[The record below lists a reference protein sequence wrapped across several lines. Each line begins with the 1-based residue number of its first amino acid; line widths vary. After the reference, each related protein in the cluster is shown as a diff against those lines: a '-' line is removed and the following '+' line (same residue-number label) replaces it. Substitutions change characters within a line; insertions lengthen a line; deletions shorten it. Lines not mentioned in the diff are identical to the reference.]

1 MANQYFVQ
9 ESGLRE
15 YPSKEMERFNLIRWK
30 SGKSVDPRLF
40 ELLEMFKKLYVERHE
55 FFTKIFPVHL
65 YDDFAELFNK
75 IAGVSSTWDDAKAR
89 TVTRSLSCGSR
100 RGANQ
105 GDEST
110 LRLERFK
117 VRVLDLGGV
126 QSTGQGDK

>member
-1 MANQYFVQ
+1 
-9 ESGLRE
+9 
-15 YPSKEMERFNLIRWK
+15 MERFNLIRWK

-40 ELLEMFKKLYVERHE
+40 AMLGVFKELYVEKHE
-55 FFTKIFPVHL
+55 FFTKIFPGRL
-65 YDDFAELFNK
+65 YDEFAELFKK

-89 TVTRSLSCGSR
+89 TLTRSLSCGSR

-117 VRVLDLGGV
+117 VRILDLGGV
-126 QSTGQGDK
+126 QSSGQGDK

>member
-15 YPSKEMERFNLIRWK
+15 YPSEEMERFNLIRWK

-40 ELLEMFKKLYVERHE
+40 ALLEKFKEIYIERHE
-55 FFTKIFPVHL
+55 FFTKIFPGHQ
-65 YDDFAELFNK
+65 YDEFAELFKK

-89 TVTRSLSCGSR
+89 TMTRSLSCGSR

-117 VRVLDLGGV
+117 VRILDLGGV
-126 QSTGQGDK
+126 PSSGHGDK

>member
-40 ELLEMFKKLYVERHE
+40 ALLEMFKELYVEKHE
-55 FFTKIFPVHL
+55 FFTKIFSGRL
-65 YDDFAELFNK
+65 YDEFAELFKK
-75 IAGVSSTWDDAKAR
+75 IAGGSLTGDDAKAR

-100 RGANQ
+100 RGAN
-105 GDEST
+105 
-110 LRLERFK
+110 RLERFK
-117 VRVLDLGGV
+117 VRILDLGGV
-126 QSTGQGDK
+126 QSSGQGDK